1 MDETVAQ
8 LRRWTDSGA
17 VWRVVSRA
25 AGGVEIALLTC
36 DAGEEVAR
44 LRSREPELLAYIGE
58 RDRSDLD
65 G

>member
-17 VWRVVSRA
+17 VWQVVSRA
-25 AGGVEIALLTC
+25 AGAVEVALLTC

-44 LRSREPELLAYIGE
+44 LRSSAPELLAYVGR
-58 RDRSDLD
+58 RDRSDD
-65 G
+65 D